1 MILAFTLSM
10 PNCASWNG
18 RWSGEGRKYVII
30 KAFKG
35 KKAEAK
41 AKTILHTGYYHYSWP
56 DGWGAGI
63 TVSKVDQ
70 GQARK
75 LRKESQGFCGYD
87 WMVATICEYGK
98 PMADHEVHEFLK
110 AQAAKKAQATL

>member
-35 KKAEAK
+35 KKAE
-41 AKTILHTGYYHYSWP
+41 S
-56 DGWGAGI
+56 
-63 TVSKVDQ
+63 
-70 GQARK
+70 
-75 LRKESQGFCGYD
+75 
-87 WMVATICEYGK
+87 
-98 PMADHEVHEFLK
+98 
-110 AQAAKKAQATL
+110 AKKAQATL